1 MKEQTKFYVF
11 AGVFGVGI
19 LGLLVGIYFWD
30 FAPHTPK
37 PAGDGFV
44 SVPSHPINSLPRLV
58 TRTAPEGRLV
68 RVPGRLPV
76 SPKPES
82 VAIRTP
88 MRSLPRSE
96 IKPEKPKPVAL
107 KKMHQMVRKLRQEV
121 RTLMAEQTRMDQQLQ
136 YLQTVQQTRTM
147 SRSALSTSTAP
158 APAPVKNLPG
168 WSVESIGAG
177 QAWIEGPS
185 GNTHVVQAGATLDG
199 FRILAIRPDQVLT
212 SRGRIIF

>member
-37 PAGDGFV
+37 PAGNGFV
-44 SVPSHPINSLPRLV
+44 SVPSHPINPLPRLV
-58 TRTAPEGRLV
+58 TRTAPEGRLAS
-68 RVPGRLPV
+68 VPGRLPV
-76 SPKPES
+76 PPKPES

-88 MRSLPRSE
+88 TRSLPRSG
-96 IKPEKPKPVAL
+96 IMPAKPKPVAL
-107 KKMHQMVRKLRQEV
+107 KKMHQMVQKLRQEV
-121 RTLMAEQTRMDQQLQ
+121 RTLMTEQTRMYQQLQ
-136 YLQTVQQTRTM
+136 HLQTVQQTRTM
-147 SRSALSTSTAP
+147 SRSASSTSTV
-158 APAPVKNLPG
+158 PVKNLPG

-199 FRILAIRPDQVLT
+199 FRILAISPDQVLT
-212 SRGRIIF
+212 SRGRITF

>member
-1 MKEQTKFYVF
+1 MKEQAKFYVF

-30 FAPHTPK
+30 FAPQTPK

-58 TRTAPEGRLV
+58 TRMAPEGRLAS
-68 RVPGRLPV
+68 VPGRLPV
-76 SPKPES
+76 PQKPEP
-82 VAIRTP
+82 VTIRTP
-88 MRSLPRSE
+88 TRSLPRSE
-96 IKPEKPKPVAL
+96 ITPAKPKPVAL
-107 KKMHQMVRKLRQEV
+107 KKMHQTVLKLRQEV

-136 YLQTVQQTRTM
+136 HLQAVQQARTM
-147 SRSALSTSTAP
+147 SRSTSPTST
-158 APAPVKNLPG
+158 APVKNLPG
-168 WSVESIGAG
+168 WSVESIGVG

-199 FRILAIRPDQVLT
+199 FRILAISPDQVLT

>member
-30 FAPHTPK
+30 FAPQAHK

-44 SVPSHPINSLPRLV
+44 FVPSHPTSPRRRLV
-58 TRTAPEGRLV
+58 IRTAPEGRLAS
-68 RVPGRLPV
+68 VPGRLRVPQKAEPV
-76 SPKPES
+76 
-82 VAIRTP
+82 ATRTP
-88 MRSLPRSE
+88 TRSLPTSG
-96 IKPEKPKPVAL
+96 ITSAKPKPVAL
-107 KKMHQMVRKLRQEV
+107 KKMHQTVQKLRQEV
-121 RTLMAEQTRMDQQLQ
+121 RILMAEQTRMDQQLQ
-136 YLQTVQQTRTM
+136 HLQTVYQARTM
-147 SRSALSTSTAP
+147 SRSTSPTST
-158 APAPVKNLPG
+158 APVKNLPG

-199 FRILAIRPDQVLT
+199 FRILAISPDQVLT